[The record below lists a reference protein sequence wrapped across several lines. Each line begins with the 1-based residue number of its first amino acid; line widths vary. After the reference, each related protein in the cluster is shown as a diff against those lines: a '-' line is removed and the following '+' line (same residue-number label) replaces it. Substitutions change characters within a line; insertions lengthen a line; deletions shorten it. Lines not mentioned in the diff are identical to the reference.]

1 MSFIA
6 RLYQRLSEP
15 DPRPL
20 LIEYGLDGCEPI
32 QWSGNR
38 LLHEIQGAVQLFR
51 RLGIGPSERVGLV
64 LLNQKEFF
72 VSLFALR
79 LLRAVVVPI
88 NCQMLPQDIG
98 YVIQDAGLKH
108 VVVCSPLLEK
118 MPMLKNHPNL
128 NCIITGAVDEAE
140 AEAAFA
146 PDQTPM
152 PDFTPTTLQGD
163 TDELAFLVYTSG
175 TSGHPKGVMLS
186 EGNLLANIDGFVQV
200 VDFGP
205 DDRMVLALPLFHV
218 YGLILGLAG
227 LLAGAQITLIPNF
240 SPKTIVEAMAA
251 QQVTILPLVPT
262 LFGTLL
268 KLVTRQTPPTRF
280 GQLRFCVSGGAS
292 LPEALL
298 AQIESVLSTTVIEGY
313 GLTETSPVIAVNCP
327 LHGSIPGCVGKPLPN
342 VLVQITNDS
351 GQPLP
356 PNTEGEVWAKG
367 GNVMLGY
374 YNLPEATADTLT
386 KDGWLKTGDLGH
398 LDEAGHLFITG
409 RKKDLIIKA
418 GENISPRP
426 IEEALHQHSAVAE
439 AAAVGLPDDRLGERI
454 AVFVSLTETAQTG
467 PDAPDTKALLQHCR
481 DMLNPTYLPDEL
493 VILDELPKNPAGKI
507 LKKLLRQ
514 QHATKAGRA

>member
-1 MSFIA
+1 
-6 RLYQRLSEP
+6 
-15 DPRPL
+15 
-20 LIEYGLDGCEPI
+20 
-32 QWSGNR
+32 
-38 LLHEIQGAVQLFR
+38 
-51 RLGIGPSERVGLV
+51 
-64 LLNQKEFF
+64 
-72 VSLFALR
+72 
-79 LLRAVVVPI
+79 
-88 NCQMLPQDIG
+88 
-98 YVIQDAGLKH
+98 
-108 VVVCSPLLEK
+108 
-118 MPMLKNHPNL
+118 
-128 NCIITGAVDEAE
+128 
-140 AEAAFA
+140 
-146 PDQTPM
+146 
-152 PDFTPTTLQGD
+152 
-163 TDELAFLVYTSG
+163 
-175 TSGHPKGVMLS
+175 
-186 EGNLLANIDGFVQV
+186 
-200 VDFGP
+200 
-205 DDRMVLALPLFHV
+205 
-218 YGLILGLAG
+218 
-227 LLAGAQITLIPNF
+227 
-240 SPKTIVEAMAA
+240 
-251 QQVTILPLVPT
+251 
-262 LFGTLL
+262 
-268 KLVTRQTPPTRF
+268 TRQTPPTRF

-292 LPEALL
+292 LPEAQL
-298 AQIESVLSTTVIEGY
+298 AQIESGLSTTVIEGY

-426 IEEALHQHSAVAE
+426 IEEALHQHPAVAE

>member
-426 IEEALHQHSAVAE
+426 IEEALHQHPAVAE